1 MKSSVCI
8 AALLTLALIACRKE
22 SVETPAA
29 VAKVDITSPADGA
42 KLNIKAEN
50 KVDYNITLGG
60 DGDHAHIYVDD
71 RRIGMLR
78 KMQGSYGIDYLDQGK
93 REICIKIV
101 NSNHTPTGVGRCV
114 TIMAE

>member
-1 MKSSVCI
+1 MKGSVFI
-8 AALLTLALIACRKE
+8 SVLLTLALTACGKE
-22 SVETPAA
+22 AAETPAA
-29 VAKVDITSPADGA
+29 VAKVDIISPADGA

-60 DGDHAHIYVDD
+60 DGNHAHIYVDD

-78 KMQGSYGIDYLDQGK
+78 KMQGSYNIDYLDPGK

-101 NSNHTPTGVGRCV
+101 NSSHTPIGVGRCV
-114 TIMAE
+114 TVMAE

>member
-1 MKSSVCI
+1 MKSSVYI
-8 AALLTLALIACRKE
+8 AVLLTLALIACGKE
-22 SVETPAA
+22 SAVTPAA
-29 VAKVDITSPADGA
+29 ISKVDITSPAEGA
-42 KLNIKAEN
+42 KLSVKAEN
-50 KVDYNITLGG
+50 KVDYNITLGS

-78 KMQGSYGIDYLDQGK
+78 KMQGSYSIDYLDAGK

-101 NSNHTPTGVGRCV
+101 NSNHTPTGAGRCV

>member
-1 MKSSVCI
+1 MKGSVVI
-8 AALLTLALIACRKE
+8 AVLLTLALAACDKKAA
-22 SVETPAA
+22 ETPATM
-29 VAKVDITSPADGA
+29 AKVDISSPADGA

-78 KMQGSYGIDYLDQGK
+78 KMQGSYIIDYLDAGK

-114 TIMAE
+114 TIVAE